1 MVLVASLLYLA
12 RARIALSTIFALTY
26 LLFPRFASWQI
37 DSLRYA
43 SMSIS
48 PLDWAISLEMDVGVS
63 VFNPNHVPARLH
75 NATLDIYRVRPTYI
89 SGMHQAP
96 TYGRKFG
103 VATASAHD
111 IPRRDS
117 FPLDSHISIVRLPFS
132 VACSFLRE
140 MATNEGL
147 IKVRGVGQALVS
159 AAAQDVTVFV
169 DCLQHVKPFP
179 HPGRIVH
186 TACTYTIAN
195 GGGANGALLDLLQ
208 LQLGPGWGKT
218 RRGTRHEGQDQQ
230 HVLGSGSN
238 SSSGKG
244 GGIEG
249 EMMLKAVVAA
259 AQASEGL

>member
-1 MVLVASLLYLA
+1 MVLVASLLYLS
-12 RARIALSTIFALTY
+12 RARFTLSTIVALTY

-43 SMSIS
+43 SMRIS
-48 PLDWAISLEMDVGVS
+48 PWDWAISLEMDVGVS

-75 NATLDIYRVRPTYI
+75 NATLDIYRVRSTHI
-89 SGMHQAP
+89 SGTHQAP
-96 TYGRKFG
+96 TYGKSFG
-103 VATASAHD
+103 VATTSGHD

-140 MATNEGL
+140 MVVNDGL
-147 IKVRGVGQALVS
+147 VKVRGVGQALVS

-186 TACTYTIAN
+186 TACTYKIAN

-208 LQLGPGWGKT
+208 LQLGSGWGET
-218 RRGTRHEGQDQQ
+218 RGGSELEEQQ
-230 HVLGSGSN
+230 QLFGRGSN
-238 SSSGKG
+238 SSSR
-244 GGIEG
+244 EG
-249 EMMLKAVVAA
+249 EGGKREMMMLKAVVAA